1 MIFSDAHFLLW
12 IFLPFATFCVIDRFV
27 LLPFALRF
35 SFVVGLSLIYYYLGP
50 GSSMPLLAA
59 YVVGNF
65 LLLRPI
71 EGSNGAMILVAVIN
85 VAALF
90 CIKAVRPGGAPLG
103 ISFHAFQIVGLLVAR
118 IQRPQMPVPAYVY
131 FLFLT
136 FFPQLAAGPIVH
148 WNRVHRFFEHWRKQ
162 ERRTI
167 EIDVVLLFVAIGLG
181 KKVFLSDSLYEVV
194 HRFESGGDFVG
205 IDSVVFPV
213 LYSIYLYF
221 DFSSYSDIAS
231 GIAMM
236 IGMRMPIN
244 FYSPYKAGS
253 PAVFWRRW
261 HRTLYKFLRND
272 LRFLYHRLRLP
283 GGVFFVAFVFLFS
296 GFWHGAAWGYIIWAV
311 GHLAYFLFYPRL
323 LMRRVPLV
331 LAVTANFVVVSL
343 LWLPF
348 SLGGYGLI
356 RWAQDFWNFVCQ
368 IAGGTASAAVHT
380 ISPIELLVT
389 ALGVVIAFVAPN
401 GFQMTASKKMWA
413 LKRGFA
419 AVVVG
424 LALFKILTAN
434 QPPLPFAYF
443 QF

>member
-1 MIFSDAHFLLW
+1 MIFSDPHFLIW
-12 IFLPFATFCVIDRFV
+12 IFLPFAIFCVADR
-27 LLPFALRF
+27 LIILPFAFRF
-35 SFVVGLSLIYYYLGP
+35 WFVVGLSLIYYYFGP

-71 EGSNGAMILVAVIN
+71 ERSDHAMLIVAVIN
-85 VAALF
+85 VVALF
-90 CIKAVRPGGAPLG
+90 YIKAVRPGGAPLG

-118 IQRPQMPVPAYVY
+118 IQSPKMPIPAYGY

-136 FFPQLAAGPIVH
+136 FFPQLSAGPIVH
-148 WNRVHRFFEHWRKQ
+148 WNRVHRFFEHWRNQ

-167 EIDVVLLFVAIGLG
+167 EFDIILLFIAIGLG
-181 KKVFLSDSLYEVV
+181 KKVFISDSLYEAV
-194 HRFESGGDFVG
+194 HRFESGGAFVG
-205 IDSVVFPV
+205 IDSLIFPF

-221 DFSSYSDIAS
+221 DFSSYSDIAT

-244 FYSPYKAGS
+244 FYSPYKAAS
-253 PAVFWRRW
+253 PVLFWRRW

-272 LRFLYHRLRLP
+272 LRFVYHRLRLP
-283 GGVFFVAFVFLFS
+283 GGPLFVAFVFLFS
-296 GFWHGAAWGYIIWAV
+296 GFWHGAAWGFSLWSV
-311 GHLAYFLFYPRL
+311 GHLAYFLLYPRR
-323 LMRRVPLV
+323 LMRRVPQF
-331 LAVTANFVVVSL
+331 LAVAANFVIVSL

-348 SLGGYGLI
+348 SLGGYGVV
-356 RWAQDFWNFVCQ
+356 RWAEGLWNFICSIGSNVR
-368 IAGGTASAAVHT
+368 SSAVHT
-380 ISPIELLVT
+380 VSPVELLVT
-389 ALGVVIAFVAPN
+389 VLGVGIALAGPN
-401 GFQMTASKKMWA
+401 GFQLAAGDKMWS

-419 AVVVG
+419 AVVAG
-424 LALFKILTAN
+424 LALLKIFTAN